1 MAPQS
6 PGAAIRP
13 LGFAPTR
20 ARGLIGPVGNVLF
33 ASGIETAQLRSAPAL
48 TRFIR
53 WTIRKWAG
61 VNHRDR
67 LVTRTDSVS
76 HGESRAQPR
85 GRRPAAAALIAL
97 LPLLAAC
104 GFDFFGEEPPNA
116 RLAES
121 AARAS
126 LQTYAILQRSQR
138 LAARELERS
147 AEAAQPASAP
157 SLQVAALPPSSDP
170 GIVLRLS
177 FAESRGSLSS
187 ESQGDL
193 VALGAQ
199 LQREPGLPIKILAYW
214 SADDDDAARAKLHAL
229 KRAMLVREFLA
240 DQGLARARIDFTRI
254 EEANPPPWIV
264 DVVVDRR

>member
-1 MAPQS
+1 MTAM
-6 PGAAIRP
+6 R
-13 LGFAPTR
+13 LTFT
-20 ARGLIGPVGNVLF
+20 PVGSLG
-33 ASGIETAQLRSAPAL
+33 SSALLL
-48 TRFIR
+48 TGSMAC
-53 WTIRKWAG
+53 TIRKWAG
-61 VNHRDR
+61 VNHRDG
-67 LVTRTDSVS
+67 LVARTDSVS
-76 HGESRAQPR
+76 HREPRARPQ
-85 GRRPAAAALIAL
+85 GRRPAAAALFLL
-97 LPLLAAC
+97 LPLLAGC
-104 GFDFFGEEPPNA
+104 GFDFFAEAPPTA

-138 LAARELERS
+138 LALREAERS

-157 SLQVAALPPSSDP
+157 SLQMAALPPSSDP

-177 FAESRGSLSS
+177 FAESRGSLSA

-214 SADDDDAARAKLHAL
+214 SADDEDAAKAKLHAL